1 MKDFLILATITI
13 IIGVF
18 IPSQEALA
26 ILAVVT
32 SIVLVIAGKLGAR
45 GLQRVQ
51 EVPNENP
58 NRKPDGG
65 CYTSMRELRERDA
78 RLYGRHSNNTHRN
91 CN

>member
-18 IPSQEALA
+18 IPSKGALA
-26 ILAVVT
+26 LFGIILY
-32 SIVLVIAGKLGAR
+32 IVFWIAGKLGAR

-58 NRKPDGG
+58 NRKPDGTCMNG
-65 CYTSMRELRERDA
+65 LAEVSAEFRRR
-78 RLYGRHSNNTHRN
+78 YGNHSNTNSRYR
-91 CN
+91 

>member
-18 IPSQEALA
+18 IPSKEALA

-58 NRKPDGG
+58 NRKPDGTCMNG
-65 CYTSMRELRERDA
+65 LAEVREEFQRR
-78 RLYGRHSNNTHRN
+78 YGRHSNTNTRYR
-91 CN
+91 